1 MENTK
6 ETLLIVDDTAV
17 CEEGDMNQ
25 IRYAINSGIAD
36 DIIFATL
43 NAENVTRRAKAF
55 NLI

>member
-25 IRYAINSGIAD
+25 MRYAINSGIAD
-36 DIIFATL
+36 DIIFAPL